1 MVDNINLMIAGSN
14 DCWVAKFMHSMAHI
28 GIISHQNLN
37 ACKLVDDYTALAIS
51 EASVKAKLQ
60 SLWHGM
66 CQEVFG
72 ASADPRSIPDTV
84 PNTYVRYRA
93 WVTADRPPLH
103 LTAFIPIS
111 IKHMLI
117 RFRSTS
123 FPLAIQAGRC
133 AKHKIPR
140 SQRLCMACSNGHAED
155 DKHFLLECTAYA
167 HIRERFPTIFT
178 SSASPASILNTPDQG
193 LLGQA
198 MKIMIAH
205 RSNIS

>member
-1 MVDNINLMIAGSN
+1 M
-14 DCWVAKFMHSMAHI
+14 
-28 GIISHQNLN
+28 
-37 ACKLVDDYTALAIS
+37 
-51 EASVKAKLQ
+51 KAKLQ
-60 SLWHGM
+60 SKWHGM

-72 ASADPRSIPDTV
+72 ALADPRSIPDAL

-93 WVTADRPPLH
+93 WITADQPPPH
-103 LTAFIPIS
+103 LNAFIPMN

-133 AKHKIPR
+133 TKHKLPR
-140 SQRLCMACSNGHAED
+140 SQRLCTACSNRHTED
-155 DKHFLLECTAYA
+155 DKHFLLECPAYA
-167 HIRERFPTIFT
+167 EIRQIFPTIFT

-198 MKIMIAH
+198 LKSMIAH
-205 RSNIS
+205 RSAIA